1 MSVFPLGAH
10 VEDGGVRFAV
20 ASTSADAVEVC
31 LVDGDDGDLHERRV
45 ALTEQT
51 FGVWHGHIPGVGAGQ
66 RYGYRVHGPYRPWAG
81 VRANPAKILVDPYAR
96 QIVGRVTDL
105 EAARGWVDDPMIG
118 VDSTVDS
125 LGHVPL
131 SVVTPPDVPVA
142 EPLPDLP
149 WSESVILEVHVRG
162 WTKLHPDVPA
172 EHRGTYLGMAHPA
185 VIEHL
190 KRIGVTAVEL
200 LPVTSIADEPPLLQR
215 GVTNYW
221 GYATLGFLAPHAGY
235 ASVPGAETTE
245 FAAMVAALHAGG
257 IEVILDLVP
266 NHTAEGGVGGT
277 TICYRGLDAPS
288 YYSLGGNGHDADI
301 TGCGNTLDSGSPTVI
316 RLVCD
321 AMRHWVTVYGVDGFR
336 IDLASVLGR
345 PHSRSFDPQSPML
358 TAIAVDPVLSRVKL
372 IAEPW
377 DATGEGYRVGG
388 FGVAWSEWNGRFRDA
403 VRDFWRGH
411 GGIGEVASRLTGS
424 SDLYARSG
432 RRPWASV
439 NFVTAHDGFTLRDLV
454 SYERKHNEANGEDNR
469 DGTDDNRS
477 QNFGV
482 EGETASADVV
492 AARLGTARALLGTL
506 LLSTG
511 TPMLLGGDER
521 WRTQGGNNNAYC
533 ARRRIMGGLGGA
545 AGGGVAHGVR
555 GPADRH
561 SPPFDRPAPRPLLP
575 RRRGAV
581 VAPGGAADRR
591 SRLARRRPAHAR
603 AVARRVAAGA
613 ARGHRRGGVRAAAR
627 RSLRSGAGQHLP
639 RRHAR
644 RPDPARRRRDAAPAR
659 AVAAAPAHPLTV
671 SRASRHG
678 ELAVSPR
685 RVGRRPQGILARCRA
700 TTSAAANARRPSR
713 SRAR

>member
-1 MSVFPLGAH
+1 MPVFPLGAH

-31 LVDGDDGDLHERRV
+31 LVDGGDGELVERRV
-45 ALTEQT
+45 ALTEHT
-51 FGVWHGHIPGVGAGQ
+51 FGVWHGSIPDVQAGQ

-96 QIVGRVTDL
+96 QIVGSVTDL
-105 EAARGWVDDPMIG
+105 DAARGWVDDPMIG

-131 SVVTPPDVPVA
+131 SVVTAPDVAAA
-142 EPLPDLP
+142 EARPDTP
-149 WSESVILEVHVRG
+149 WSEAVILEVHVRG

-190 KRIGVTAVEL
+190 KRLGVTAVEL
-200 LPVTSIADEPPLLQR
+200 LPVTSIADEPPLLAR
-215 GVTNYW
+215 AITNYW

-235 ASVPGAETTE
+235 ASVPGAEMTE
-245 FAAMVAALHAGG
+245 FRTMVAALHAAG

-277 TICYRGLDAPS
+277 TLCYRGLDAPA
-288 YYSLGGNGHDADI
+288 YYSLGGNGYDADI
-301 TGCGNTLDSGSPTVI
+301 TGTGNTLDSGSPTVI

-345 PHSRSFDPQSPML
+345 PHSRSFDPNAPML
-358 TAIAVDPVLSRVKL
+358 TAIAIDPVLSQVKL

-424 SDLYARSG
+424 SDLYAISG

-454 SYERKHNEANGEDNR
+454 SYERKHNEANGENNR
-469 DGTDDNRS
+469 DGTDDNRA
-477 QNFGV
+477 QNFGI
-482 EGETASADVV
+482 EGETRSPVTV
-492 AARLGTARALLGTL
+492 AARLGTARAMLGTL
-506 LLSTG
+506 LLSIG

-533 ARRRIMGGLGGA
+533 RDDGTSWVDWAQRPEAESLTAFVARLTEIRRSSPDLHRDRFYRDGEVLWWHPNGRRMGGHDWHDGELHTIGMLRGEWLLLLH
-545 AGGGVAHGVR
+545 AGVDPVTCVLPPDGPFCPEVDSTRDDGV
-555 GPADRH
+555 PLDRE
-561 SPPFDRPAPRPLLP
+561 PY
-575 RRRGAV
+575 
-581 VAPGGAADRR
+581 
-591 SRLARRRPAHAR
+591 
-603 AVARRVAAGA
+603 
-613 ARGHRRGGVRAAAR
+613 RGGTTIILPA
-627 RSLRSGAGQHLP
+627 RSLQLLRSL
-639 RRHAR
+639 
-644 RPDPARRRRDAAPAR
+644 
-659 AVAAAPAHPLTV
+659 
-671 SRASRHG
+671 
-678 ELAVSPR
+678 
-685 RVGRRPQGILARCRA
+685 
-700 TTSAAANARRPSR
+700 
-713 SRAR
+713 

>member
-1 MSVFPLGAH
+1 VPVFPLGAH

-31 LVDGDDGDLHERRV
+31 LVDGGEGELVERRFP
-45 ALTEQT
+45 LTEKT
-51 FGVWHGHIPGVGAGQ
+51 FGVWHGSVPDVAAGQ

-96 QIVGRVTDL
+96 RIVGSVTDL
-105 EAARGWVDDPMIG
+105 EAARGWVNDPMLG

-131 SVVTPPDVPVA
+131 SVVTAPDVFAAETRPDVP
-142 EPLPDLP
+142 
-149 WSESVILEVHVRG
+149 WSETVILEAHVRG
-162 WTKLHPDVPA
+162 WTKLHPEVPA
-172 EHRGTYLGMAHPA
+172 EQRGTYLGMAHPA

-190 KRIGVTAVEL
+190 KRIGVTSVEL
-200 LPVTSIADEPPLLQR
+200 LPVTSIADEPPLLAR

-235 ASVPGAETTE
+235 ASVPGAEMTE
-245 FAAMVAALHAGG
+245 FRTMVTALHAAG
-257 IEVILDLVP
+257 IEVILDIVP

-277 TICYRGLDAPS
+277 TLSYRGLDAPA

-301 TGCGNTLDSGSPTVI
+301 TGTGNTLDSGSPTVI

-345 PHSRSFDPQSPML
+345 PHSRSFDPNAPLL

-424 SDLYARSG
+424 SDIYAASG

-454 SYERKHNEANGEDNR
+454 SYEHKHNEANGENNR
-469 DGTDDNRS
+469 DGTDDNRA

-482 EGETASADVV
+482 EGETSSPSTV
-492 AARLGTARALLGTL
+492 AARLGTARAVLGTL
-506 LLSTG
+506 LLSIG

-533 ARRRIMGGLGGA
+533 RDDGTSWVDWAERPEAESLTAFVARVTEIRRSSPDLHRDRFYRDGEVLWWHPSGRRMGGHDWHDGGLNTVGLVRGEWLLLLH
-545 AGGGVAHGVR
+545 AGGDPVTCVLPPDGPFCPEVDSTRDDGV
-555 GPADRH
+555 PIDRD
-561 SPPFDRPAPRPLLP
+561 PY
-575 RRRGAV
+575 
-581 VAPGGAADRR
+581 
-591 SRLARRRPAHAR
+591 
-603 AVARRVAAGA
+603 
-613 ARGHRRGGVRAAAR
+613 RGGTTIILPA
-627 RSLRSGAGQHLP
+627 RSLLLLRTP
-639 RRHAR
+639 
-644 RPDPARRRRDAAPAR
+644 
-659 AVAAAPAHPLTV
+659 
-671 SRASRHG
+671 
-678 ELAVSPR
+678 
-685 RVGRRPQGILARCRA
+685 
-700 TTSAAANARRPSR
+700 
-713 SRAR
+713 